1 MKKLRWQLLIIF
13 LTGLVIGVLLLVEQP
28 GTNLLLPQPAS
39 GGTYTEAMVGQ
50 LQRLNPLLANNN
62 QADSDISRLIF
73 SSLFTTD
80 NRGLAQGDL
89 VEKWG
94 VSEDGK
100 IYNMVLKEG
109 VEWHDGEP
117 LTPEDV
123 VFTIDLIRDGG
134 EVIPRDQQDF
144 WQNVE
149 VKALG
154 DRNLQFILG
163 EPYAPFLDHLTFG
176 ILPKHLLNGGSIE
189 AIKDSPFNLQPVG
202 TGPYKFKSLITED
215 GNIKGVTLAA
225 NADYYVHPPFIQQ
238 LIFKY
243 FTDEAGALKA
253 YEEGTVQGVS
263 SLSGDTLKSALAIP
277 SLLTYSGR
285 LPVTS
290 MVLMNLNDPEVPFFQ
305 DESIRKGLLLGLD
318 RQRIINSI
326 LNGQAIIANGP
337 IFPGTWAYYDGLQP
351 TQFSPETAKSLII
364 QAGYVLPAESGTIRK
379 KEDAE
384 FAFTMLYPD
393 DEIHKQVAEA
403 IQSNWE
409 DLDIR
414 VDLEAVPY
422 DQLVNDRLENRDF
435 QAALV
440 DLNLSNSPDPD
451 PYPFWDQ
458 SQITGGQNYS
468 QWDNRLVSEFLENA
482 RVSRDLDERIR
493 LYRNF
498 QVVFNKE
505 LPALPLFYPVYS
517 FGVDQAV
524 QGVSMGTLFDISDRF
539 ATIID
544 WFFASNNNRPSQTT
558 P

>member
-50 LQRLNPLLANNN
+50 LQRLNPLLAYNN
-62 QADSDISRLIF
+62 QADRDISRLIF
-73 SSLFTTD
+73 SSLFTSD

-94 VSEDGK
+94 ISEDGK

-117 LTPEDV
+117 LTPEDI

-202 TGPYKFKSLITED
+202 TGPFKFKSLITED
-215 GNIKGVTLAA
+215 GNIEGVTLTA

-238 LIFKY
+238 LNFKY
-243 FTDEAGALKA
+243 FPDEAGALKA

-263 SLSGDTLKSALAIP
+263 SLSGDTLKSALALP

-326 LNGQAIIANGP
+326 LKGQAIIANGP

-364 QAGYVLPAESGTIRK
+364 QSGYVLPAESGMIRK

-393 DEIHKQVAEA
+393 DEIHKEIAEA

-451 PYPFWDQ
+451 PYPFWNQ

-482 RVSRDLDERIR
+482 RVSRDLEERIR

-524 QGVSMGTLFDISDRF
+524 QGVSMGPLFDISDRF

-544 WFFASNNNRPSQTT
+544 WFFASNNNRPPQTT

>member
-1 MKKLRWQLLIIF
+1 MKKFRWQLLIIF

-28 GTNLLLPQPAS
+28 GSNLLLPQPAS

-50 LQRLNPLLANNN
+50 LQRLNPLLAYNN
-62 QADSDISRLIF
+62 QADRDVSRLIF
-73 SSLFTTD
+73 SSLFTID
-80 NRGLAQGDL
+80 DRGLAQGDL

-109 VEWHDGEP
+109 VKWHDGEP

-134 EVIPRDQQDF
+134 DIIPPDIQEF

-154 DRNLQFILG
+154 DRNLQFILA
-163 EPYAPFLDHLTFG
+163 EPFSPFLDYLTFG
-176 ILPKHLLNGGSIE
+176 ILPKHLLNGGSIQ

-202 TGPYKFKSLITED
+202 SGPYKFKSLITD
-215 GNIKGVTLAA
+215 NGAINGVTLTA
-225 NADYYVHPPFIQQ
+225 NDNYYIHPPFIQQ
-238 LIFKY
+238 LNFKY
-243 FTDEAGALKA
+243 FPDQASALNA
-253 YEEGTVQGVS
+253 YKEGTAQGVS
-263 SLSGDTLKSALAIP
+263 ALSGDTLKTALSEPA
-277 SLLTYSGR
+277 LLTYSSR
-285 LPVTS
+285 LPVMS
-290 MVLMNLNDPEVPFFQ
+290 MVLMNLNNPEVPFFQ
-305 DESIRKGLLLGLD
+305 DESIRKALLMGLD

-326 LNGQAIIANGP
+326 LKGQAIVANGP
-337 IFPGTWAYYDGLQP
+337 IFPGNWAYYDGIQQTP
-351 TQFSPETAKSLII
+351 YSPETAKSQII
-364 QAGYVLPAESGTIRK
+364 QAGYVLPAESGTVRK
-379 KEDAE
+379 KDDAE

-393 DEIHKQVAEA
+393 DENHKQIAEA

-409 DLDIR
+409 SLGIR

-422 DQLVNDRLENRDF
+422 DQLVNDRLENRDY

-482 RVSRDLDERIR
+482 RVSRDLEERVR

-498 QVVFNKE
+498 QVIFNKE
-505 LPALPLFYPVYS
+505 MPALPLFYPVFT

-524 QGVSMGTLFDISDRF
+524 QGVSLGPLFDISDRF
-539 ATIID
+539 ATQKD
-544 WFFASNNNRPSQTT
+544 WFFASNKNRPQQST